1 MFSFCLVLWHCN
13 FGFVWYCNNDRF
25 DMKFD
30 PMIFH
35 ISGFVHEIFDYYIIF
50 STM

>member
-25 DMKFD
+25 DMNFD
-30 PMIFH
+30 HMIIH
-35 ISGFVHEIFDYYIIF
+35 ISGW
-50 STM
+50 